1 MQVIIGLG
9 LTKGSQTEW
18 DALHAGLTE
27 KFNRKVKL
35 PKIVDGKGVLI
46 VHQVP
51 ANDQRQLSSPHET
64 GELYGTSVPRKE
76 PRYKKRLETPSI
88 GSTLPNRY
96 RTNEKKTRRLIK
108 VDDDNLSWD
117 GSVSSGIASP
127 DGARSPV
134 FPQDLSPTSDN
145 FTLRRGYYNPSSPTR
160 RSSGEYSPGRSSD
173 DIFNLGD
180 REQYPDYSRMILN
193 TSRSYDMNEG
203 HDDGG
208 MDLHPA
214 REDYPGYPK
223 TTQNPMME
231 KPMFEEGSMDSG
243 NATWYNSGESTMGD
257 TGEYSTT
264 AGPFGQKN
272 TERPQMIQEYL
283 HSVGRDTMVRNKH
296 VASDNKNLYLK
307 SKMNTNSNRGGNVR
321 YKSRSV
327 QDFNVADTPRNDAF
341 KARSMYDLDDDEA
354 STLSRPRDLF
364 GTVAKI
370 SGFRPS
376 LWSPGWGNQG

>member
-1 MQVIIGLG
+1 MQLG
-9 LTKGSQTEW
+9 QLRKG
-18 DALHAGLTE
+18 AGLISSGNILILWNAKWTM
-27 KFNRKVKL
+27 
-35 PKIVDGKGVLI
+35 VLI

-180 REQYPDYSRMILN
+180 REQHPDYSRTILN

-257 TGEYSTT
+257 TGDIPPRRSLWTEEHGT
-264 AGPFGQKN
+264 APD
-272 TERPQMIQEYL
+272 
-283 HSVGRDTMVRNKH
+283 DTRV
-296 VASDNKNLYLK
+296 
-307 SKMNTNSNRGGNVR
+307 
-321 YKSRSV
+321 
-327 QDFNVADTPRNDAF
+327 
-341 KARSMYDLDDDEA
+341 
-354 STLSRPRDLF
+354 STLG
-364 GTVAKI
+364 GTRHY
-370 SGFRPS
+370 GT
-376 LWSPGWGNQG
+376 